1 MKYIVCYSGGVSSAL
16 TAIEAVRKYGR
27 DNVILLNHDISS
39 HVEHEDIKRF
49 KQEVADY
56 LGISITYANAE
67 NFEEMTPLNV
77 ALKNKAFQ
85 VMQGQA
91 LCTSRLKTQPF
102 YNYLE
107 NHCPDKENYTILYG
121 FDSDEEQRIYRRS
134 GVLRAMGYKTD
145 YPLAYWD
152 RTIENVEE
160 IGIKRPITYKLFK
173 HANCIGCLKA
183 GRQHW
188 YVVYC
193 LRPDIFNEAK
203 QAEKEIGYTII
214 KGISLTDLEPI
225 FSEMKN
231 IKNICPTEKMNP
243 QTFWAKVKKALPQEE
258 ATLPCDCSF

>member
-1 MKYIVCYSGGVSSAL
+1 MLQWGVSSAL

-27 DNVILLNHDISS
+27 DNIILLNHNISS
-39 HVEHEDIKRF
+39 HVEHGDIKRF

-56 LGISITYANAE
+56 LGIKITYANAE
-67 NFEEMTPLNV
+67 NFEDMTPLNV
-77 ALKNKAFQ
+77 AIKNKAFQ

-107 NHCPDKENYTILYG
+107 ENCKDKENYTILYG

-134 GVLRAMGYKTD
+134 GVLRAMGYKAD
-145 YPLAYWD
+145 YPLAYWE

-160 IGIKRPITYKLFK
+160 IGINKPSTYKLFK

-188 YVVYC
+188 YAVYC
-193 LRPDIFNEAK
+193 LRPDIFDEAK

-214 KGISLTDLEPI
+214 KGISMEKLETI
-225 FSEMKN
+225 FEEMKN
-231 IKNICPTEKMNP
+231 IKGICPTEKLKS
-243 QTFWAKVKKALPQEE
+243 QTFWAKVKKALPEDDIM
-258 ATLPCDCSF
+258 PCDCSF